1 MKALLLFLL
10 LAIGNINIYSQT
22 FITSQVIEFND
33 KRPKDRGGDIGGD
46 LPI

>member
-22 FITSQVIEFND
+22 FITSQVIEF
-33 KRPKDRGGDIGGD
+33 KVKDRKIEVGISVEIF
-46 LPI
+46 L